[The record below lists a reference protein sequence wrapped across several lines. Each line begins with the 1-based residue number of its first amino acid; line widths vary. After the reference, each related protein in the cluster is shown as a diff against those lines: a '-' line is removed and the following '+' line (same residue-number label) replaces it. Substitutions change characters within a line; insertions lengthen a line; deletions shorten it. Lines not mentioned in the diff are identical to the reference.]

1 MLLSDDS
8 HIKNPDIFVSGSSFL
23 LLSAHPSSLKSTNN
37 TLTGEFLAE
46 QDSIGGPVGTQNINK
61 KQYVADRMTSQ
72 FYHQALV
79 TVTPAFL
86 SPTSAK
92 PRIAT
97 PLLV

>member
-1 MLLSDDS
+1 
-8 HIKNPDIFVSGSSFL
+8 
-23 LLSAHPSSLKSTNN
+23 
-37 TLTGEFLAE
+37 
-46 QDSIGGPVGTQNINK
+46 
-61 KQYVADRMTSQ
+61 MTPLQ

-97 PLLV
+97 PLLVQNPFLESNTVGGKTPLY